1 MKTSAAA
8 TGGRARTRFGW
19 SDVLR
24 VLQTDETRSYVA
36 GRIRNAGISRESWGG
51 TIEGRLAV
59 ADALTRVED
68 RLELAA
74 GPKAAT
80 MRVEVRGLR
89 RRIEDAAA

>member
-36 GRIRNAGISRESWGG
+36 GRIRDRESWGG

-74 GPKAAT
+74 GSKAAA